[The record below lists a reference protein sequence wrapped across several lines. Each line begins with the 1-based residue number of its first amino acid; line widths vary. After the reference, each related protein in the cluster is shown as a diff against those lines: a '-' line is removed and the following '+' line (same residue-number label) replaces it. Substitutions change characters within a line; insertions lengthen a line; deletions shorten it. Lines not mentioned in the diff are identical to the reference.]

1 MSQTAER
8 QTSASVIRNVL
19 FGLVTWVLPLC
30 LGLIATPII
39 VSSLGHAEY
48 GVYALILGLVGYS
61 FTFNFGRAIT
71 KYVAEYRAA
80 GRSDE
85 IAGVISSSLWLNVSV
100 GIAGSLLLCLLAG
113 WLVRDVF
120 ALPEASQRTTILA
133 IYLASAIIFFTMLSQ
148 VFSSILHGLQRFDVY
163 SKIFSVHSIL
173 LVIGNIVFALVY
185 QGLLP
190 LLAWNLGI
198 LMCFCLVYA
207 IAARRMVPAHMDASR
222 AKGDSLRKIIR
233 YSASIVAYQVLG
245 NVVLLFERGWITQR
259 LGSESLTYYVVPMSL
274 GIYLHGFVSSLVMVV
289 FPLASELEQDRDR
302 LLKLYTKATKL
313 ISALVLFVILTVL
326 VLNERFLTLWMGAD
340 FAAVSAPL
348 LVPHII
354 CFGLVAILTISW
366 QMTEGLGRPHF
377 NAILTGIASVICIL
391 LMVVL
396 IGPYGNLGVA
406 IARLTGF
413 TTIFFSIFLAEK
425 WFFGAVQTAFWFDHL
440 KRVIP
445 AAAAAFLVEYGISRA
460 IPTNWPAMVAAAAA
474 GAAVY
479 AAVLWMLDF
488 VTADEKLLLRTIARR
503 TNT

>member
-1 MSQTAER
+1 
-8 QTSASVIRNVL
+8 
-19 FGLVTWVLPLC
+19 
-30 LGLIATPII
+30 
-39 VSSLGHAEY
+39 
-48 GVYALILGLVGYS
+48 
-61 FTFNFGRAIT
+61 
-71 KYVAEYRAA
+71 
-80 GRSDE
+80 
-85 IAGVISSSLWLNVSV
+85 
-100 GIAGSLLLCLLAG
+100 
-113 WLVRDVF
+113 
-120 ALPEASQRTTILA
+120 
-133 IYLASAIIFFTMLSQ
+133 
-148 VFSSILHGLQRFDVY
+148 
-163 SKIFSVHSIL
+163 
-173 LVIGNIVFALVY
+173 
-185 QGLLP
+185 
-190 LLAWNLGI
+190 
-198 LMCFCLVYA
+198 
-207 IAARRMVPAHMDASR
+207 
-222 AKGDSLRKIIR
+222 
-233 YSASIVAYQVLG
+233 
-245 NVVLLFERGWITQR
+245 
-259 LGSESLTYYVVPMSL
+259 
-274 GIYLHGFVSSLVMVV
+274 MVV

-313 ISALVLFVILTVL
+313 ISALVLFVILSVL

>member
-1 MSQTAER
+1 MDNITQR
-8 QTSASVIRNVL
+8 QTGASTLRNVL
-19 FGLVTWVLPLC
+19 YGLVTWVLPLL
-30 LGLIATPII
+30 LGLVATPII
-39 VSSLGHAEY
+39 VSSLGHEQY

-80 GRSDE
+80 GRVDD
-85 IAGVISSSLWLNVSV
+85 IAGVISSSLWLNISV
-100 GIAGSLLLCLLAG
+100 GFVGSLLLGLLAG

-120 ALPEASQRTTILA
+120 GIPEPSQRSTILA
-133 IYLASAIIFFTMLSQ
+133 IYLASAIIFFTMMSQ

-185 QGLLP
+185 EGLLP
-190 LLAWNLGI
+190 LLVWNLAI
-198 LMCFCLVYA
+198 LICFCLVYA
-207 IAARRMVPAHMDASR
+207 VAAKRTLPARSDKVRGSG
-222 AKGDSLRKIIR
+222 KSLRKIIR

-313 ISALVLFVILTVL
+313 VTAIVLFAVL
-326 VLNERFLTLWMGAD
+326 SAIVLNERFLTLWMGAD
-340 FAAVSAPL
+340 FAEVSAPL
-348 LVPHII
+348 LVPHIV
-354 CFGLVAILTISW
+354 CFGLVAVLTISW

-377 NAILTGIASVICIL
+377 NAVLTGIASVICIV

-396 IGPYGNLGVA
+396 TGPYGTLGVA
-406 IARLTGF
+406 VARLTGF
-413 TTIFFSIFLAEK
+413 ATISFAIFLAER
-425 WFFGAVQTAFWFDHL
+425 WFFGSVQTAFWLGHL
-440 KRVIP
+440 KQIVP
-445 AAAAAFLVEYGISRA
+445 AAAVAFLFEYGFSRWLPDGWLA
-460 IPTNWPAMVAAAAA
+460 LVLSVSA
-474 GAAVY
+474 GGTAY
-479 AAVLWMLDF
+479 ALVLWSLDF
-488 VTADEKLLLRTIARR
+488 VTTDEKLLLRAILRR
-503 TNT
+503 AN

>member
-1 MSQTAER
+1 MTREADR
-8 QTSASVIRNVL
+8 QTSASVLRNVL
-19 FGLVTWVLPLC
+19 YGVVTWVLPLC

-39 VSSLGHAEY
+39 VNSLGHAEY

-85 IAGVISSSLWLNVSV
+85 IAGVISSSLWLNISV
-100 GIAGSLLLCLLAG
+100 GVAGSLLLCLLAG

-120 ALPEASQRTTILA
+120 AIPEASQRTTILA

-173 LVIGNIVFALVY
+173 LVTGNIVFALAY
-185 QGLLP
+185 EGLLP
-190 LLAWNLGI
+190 LLAWNLAI
-198 LMCFCLVYA
+198 LVCFCVAYA
-207 IAARRMVPAHMDASR
+207 VAARRLVPAKIEGSNTS
-222 AKGDSLRKIIR
+222 GENLRKIIR

-302 LLKLYTKATKL
+302 LRKLYTKATKL
-313 ISALVLFVILTVL
+313 ITALVLFVVLSVL

-340 FAAVSAPL
+340 FAAVAAPL
-348 LVPHII
+348 LVPHIV

-377 NAILTGIASVICIL
+377 NAVLTGVASIICIV

-396 IGPYGNLGVA
+396 IDPYGNLGVA
-406 IARLTGF
+406 VARLTGF

-425 WFFGAVQTAFWFDHL
+425 RFFGSVQTAFWVGHL
-440 KRVIP
+440 KRIVP
-445 AAAAAFLVEYGISRA
+445 AAAAAFLVEYGLSRGLA
-460 IPTNWPAMVAAAAA
+460 TGWPMMALTVSA
-474 GAAVY
+474 GGTAY
-479 AAVLWMLDF
+479 ALVLWLLDF
-488 VTADEKLLLRTIARR
+488 VTADEKLLLRTLARR
-503 TNT
+503 AN